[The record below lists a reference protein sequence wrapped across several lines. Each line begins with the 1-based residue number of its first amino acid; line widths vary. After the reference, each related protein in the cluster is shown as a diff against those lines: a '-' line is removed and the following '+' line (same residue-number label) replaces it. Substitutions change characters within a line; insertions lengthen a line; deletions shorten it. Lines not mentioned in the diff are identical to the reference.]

1 MRTHQLIYLRRRTK
15 NAANPKTARAIVPG
29 SGTTVRLK
37 DSRPAKS
44 AGRPGGLAVESPGV
58 NPNTPDI
65 PVSAPFV
72 PEAASNESAPFQAF
86 T

>member
-15 NAANPKTARAIVPG
+15 NAANPKTAKAIVPG

-37 DSRPAKS
+37 DSKPAKS
-44 AGRPGGLAVESPGV
+44 DGRPGGLAKELPGV
-58 NPNTPDI
+58 SPTTLDI
-65 PVSAPFV
+65 PVSAPLV
-72 PEAASNESAPFQAF
+72 PDAASKESAPFQAL